1 MGFFAFVKEP
11 FIKSG
16 SRKNQSIRSMREI
29 KRLRLRLGVIE
40 VRKNNLRKR
49 RRGGSGVREVKRKY
63 YLWN

>member
-1 MGFFAFVKEP
+1 MGILGFFAFVKEP

-40 VRKNNLRKR
+40 VRKNNLHKR
-49 RRGGSGVREVKRKY
+49 RRGGQV
-63 YLWN
+63 